1 MLTIFRNM
9 LRSKLAIILIG
20 LLILSLSV
28 WGLSDI
34 FSPKLGNSLVKI
46 GSRTVEASDV
56 NRIADSQLD
65 RINENGTTYTRQDL
79 ADAGQL
85 NGIVGALANREIV
98 AAYFE
103 KLELSASQEAI
114 RDQIR
119 QNPNFRSEINGGFD
133 LALYQRFL
141 SNRRMSENAFIQSM
155 ADDLTIVSMN
165 DGLYGALKAPKALTD
180 LISVSEAEARRV
192 AYMIITPD
200 KLSETVPAPSDEEI
214 QTFYNEQQAALTQP
228 ERRGFSVIA
237 ITPQD
242 FIHQVNVTEEELRND
257 YEAQI
262 RRFSSAPSRTFQTMI
277 TPSESDARGA
287 LGRLQGG
294 DEMAAVTS
302 RFNASLLPVET
313 SLQGNVPS
321 PVLAAAIFSAPIGLW
336 TGPVSLPDGR
346 WALVNVSTE
355 TNGDPIPFDQVET
368 TIREEMIQLK
378 AERMYSSSL
387 DDIDDAVGSGATLEE
402 LADIIGSPIYTYP
415 PVDKAGRTEDGS
427 TLSYLTQIDGAI
439 GYGFQLF
446 PDETS
451 FRQDAGETQFI
462 IHLNEVIAPLVS
474 PLDEIKDELSQLI
487 QARKTQVALTDFGN
501 SIVSRISDGGAFLTT
516 EAEALGVEVTRPPEA
531 LRKDSA
537 QSSGFSREALI
548 RVFAS
553 DLDKPFIV
561 PLKNGLFVGV
571 VEAIEIP
578 QGQAL
583 DALRASAD
591 VEVTASLQSDIEQG
605 LLSLAQQNIEYQ
617 MNPVAIDAYIKDNQS
632 PQ

>member
-1 MLTIFRNM
+1 MLTIFRSM
-9 LRSKLAIILIG
+9 LRSKLAVILIG

-34 FSPKLGNSLVKI
+34 FSPKLGNSLVKV
-46 GSRTVEASDV
+46 GGRTVEVADV

-65 RINENGTTYTRQDL
+65 RINQNGTSYTRQDL

-103 KLELSASQEAI
+103 KLGLDASEEAV

-155 ADDLTIVSMN
+155 RDDLTIVSIN

-180 LISVSEAEARRV
+180 LISIAEGEARRV
-192 AYMIITPD
+192 AYMIITQDNLP
-200 KLSETVPAPSDEEI
+200 ETIATPSDEEI
-214 QTFYNEQQAALTQP
+214 QTFYNEQQSALTQP

-237 ITPQD
+237 VTPQD
-242 FIHQVNVTEEELRND
+242 FIHQVSVTDEELRND

-262 RRFSSAPSRTFQTMI
+262 RRFSGPPTRTFQTMVAP
-277 TPSESDARGA
+277 TEANARGA

-294 DEMAAVTS
+294 DEMSAVNS
-302 RFNASLLPVET
+302 RFNTTLLPVET
-313 SLQGNVPS
+313 SLQNEISS
-321 PVLAAAIFSAPIGLW
+321 PVLASAIFNAPVGLW

-346 WALVNVSTE
+346 WALVNVSSETE
-355 TNGDPIPFDQVET
+355 GEPIPFEQVEA
-368 TIREEMIQLK
+368 TIRNEMIQLK
-378 AERMYSSSL
+378 AERMYSASF
-387 DDIDDAVGSGATLEE
+387 DNIDDAVGSGATLGE
-402 LADIIGSPIYTYP
+402 LADILGSPIYTYP
-415 PVDKAGRTEDGS
+415 PVDQSGRTEAGQVIRN
-427 TLSYLTQIDGAI
+427 LTQIEGALD
-439 GYGFQLF
+439 YGFQLF

-462 IHLNEVIAPLVS
+462 IRLNEVVAPRVP
-474 PLDEIKDELSQLI
+474 PLGDIKEDLARVIE
-487 QARKTQVALTDFGN
+487 ARKTQEALMEFGTG
-501 SIVSRISDGGAFLTT
+501 IATRISDGTAFLTT
-516 EAEALGVEVTRPPEA
+516 EADALGVEVTRPPEA

-537 QSSGFSREALI
+537 QSTGFSREAMI
-548 RVFAS
+548 KIFAS
-553 DLDKPFIV
+553 NLDKPFTV
-561 PLKNGLFVGV
+561 QLQNGLFVGV

-578 QGQAL
+578 
-583 DALRASAD
+583 DAQSLSASRASSD
-591 VEVTASLQSDIEQG
+591 VEVANSLRSDIEQG
-605 LLSLAQQNIEYQ
+605 LLTLAQQNIEYQ
-617 MNPVAIDAYIKDNQS
+617 MNPAAIDAYVKDNQS